1 MQIEQYISKY
11 DPDNL
16 FAVLKNSFQQIEF
29 AWNGEFDL
37 TALKNSRIDNI
48 IVTGLGGSAIAGN
61 FAQNFLK
68 DDLKIPLSVNR
79 NYLLPAYAN
88 ENTLLIASSYSGETE
103 ETISAL
109 EDAIKRNCKVICI
122 TTGGTI
128 GKIAAANHFPAIP
141 LQKGFQPRFAFGVSF
156 FTLLNILQTIGLIP
170 DQSGIVKKIIAL
182 WKKRGEEFSTESN
195 NAFVTAE
202 KILGK
207 IPVILS
213 AADYTDSVGVRL
225 KGEFNENS
233 KLAAFHNSLPEQNHN
248 EIVPWEYHNEQ
259 LFPAIT
265 IEILDEEYHP
275 RIQKRFEIIA
285 GLIKKSGCEII
296 SLSSSEATF
305 KERLCDILYYGDWIS
320 YYVAVFRKFDPKEI
334 NFIHFLKAELQK

>member
-1 MQIEQYISKY
+1 MKIKQYVSNY

-16 FAVLKNSFQQIEF
+16 FAVLKNYFEQIEF
-29 AWNGEFDL
+29 AWKGEHDL
-37 TALKNSRIDNI
+37 SALKNSKIDNI

-109 EDAIKRNCKVICI
+109 EDAIKRRCKVVCV
-122 TTGGTI
+122 TTGGTV
-128 GKIAAANHFPAIP
+128 GKIAAANNFPAIA

-156 FTLLNILQTIGLIP
+156 FTLLKIFQTIGVVP
-170 DQSGIVKKIIAL
+170 DQSDIVGKVIAL
-182 WKKRGEEFSTESN
+182 WKKRGEEFSAEGN
-195 NAFVTAE
+195 AAFVTAE
-202 KILGK
+202 KLLGK

-213 AADYTDSVGVRL
+213 AADYTDAVGVRL

-233 KLAAFHNSLPEQNHN
+233 KLAAYHNSLPEQNHN
-248 EIVPWEYHNEQ
+248 EIVPWEYHKPEI
-259 LFPAIT
+259 FPAIT
-265 IEILDEEYHP
+265 IEILDSEYHP
-275 RIQKRFEIIA
+275 RVLKRFEIIS

-296 SLSSSEATF
+296 TISSSEATF
-305 KERLCDILYYGDWIS
+305 KERLCDMLYYGDWIS
-320 YYVAVFRKFDPKEI
+320 YYVAVFCKYDPKEI
-334 NFIHFLKAELQK
+334 DFIHFLKAELQK